1 MSEAAEERARH
12 AASKQPLEVECGG
25 GELRITIG
33 ISTLCFA
40 VTRGDAWG
48 NHGLTAFKVTDEEAF
63 AEGILRELR
72 REDETGATMVHR
84 MLDAAAKQAVEQGS
98 EGIEEQHDGD
108 GCVDK

>member
-33 ISTLCFA
+33 IATLCHA
-40 VTRGDAWG
+40 VTTGDAWG
-48 NHGLTAFKVTDEEAF
+48 NHGLTAFKVTDPEAF

-72 REDETGATMVHR
+72 REDEAGATRVHK
-84 MLDAAAKQAVEQGS
+84 MLDAAAQEAVNQGS
-98 EGIEEQHDGD
+98 EGIEEQRGD
-108 GCVDK
+108 IGDSS